1 MKIMKHIEHVQFIV
15 VFFHV
20 SENFRYVNCI
30 CICAGSENLRMQFCR
45 SGQAWTRNPCS
56 GKLFSGEVSAK
67 IQKKVVFLFSAESCF
82 RVSLNLRVI
91 FLVFMY
97 LYLCIP
103 MFQKL
108 ENAILQNRPFC
119 CNAMVNGCRFTLSNG
134 KRLSAHDRDY
144 TSPK

>member
-1 MKIMKHIEHVQFIV
+1 MCNLSWCFSMFQWCQ
-15 VFFHV
+15 
-20 SENFRYVNCI
+20 CI
-30 CICAGSENLRMQFCR
+30 CIHVDSENLRMQFCR

-56 GKLFSGEVSAK
+56 GKLFSGEVFAK
-67 IQKKVVFLFSAESCF
+67 IQKTVVFLFSAESCF

-91 FLVFMY
+91 FLVFMYLY

-134 KRLSAHDRDY
+134 KRLSAHDKDY